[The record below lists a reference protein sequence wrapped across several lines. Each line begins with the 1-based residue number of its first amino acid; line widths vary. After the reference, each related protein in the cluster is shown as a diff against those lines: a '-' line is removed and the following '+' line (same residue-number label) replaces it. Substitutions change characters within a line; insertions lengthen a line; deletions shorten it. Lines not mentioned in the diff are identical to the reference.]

1 MGGRV
6 NWDWSLG
13 YIDIPLDLSDVST
26 DADAFYLNLGVYR
39 GLNGQFATDQYV
51 NILISES
58 DTPFNDNTS
67 NNAADIFG
75 NGMEVY
81 KHKSD
86 L

>member
-26 DADAFYLNLGVYR
+26 DADAFYLNLGVYG

-67 NNAADIFG
+67 NNAADILATAWRCIST
-75 NGMEVY
+75 
-81 KHKSD
+81 KSD